1 MENVSQTVLVRKIYI
16 KKDSTLIIRFF
27 LKSERILAQKNIYE
41 YDAKRLLARELPKY
55 YPEFNYHN
63 KLAVAECDT
72 DIEQL
77 IKKNPWIGTEKVVV
91 KPDQL
96 FGKRGKANLLLLD
109 ANCDQ
114 MKQFCN
120 DNLDRVCEIGEI
132 RGQIKRLLI
141 EPFIPHRKEY
151 YVSITSDREND
162 IIHFSFEGGIFIE
175 ENWEGVAHI
184 PIPLGTDINLFDLKS
199 TLPDL
204 GIFQDVVI
212 AFIKGLFQVYVD
224 QDFAFLEINPFAITE
239 DKTIV
244 PLDVKARLD
253 DTALFLHQDTWGN
266 PNQPIEFPA
275 GFGQKMTEEEALIR
289 DLDEKTGASLKLK
302 ILNKDGRIWTMV
314 AGGGASV
321 IYTDTIVDLGF
332 GNELGN
338 YGEYSGNPSREH
350 TEIYAQTI
358 IDLITAKPDPKGKPK
373 YLIIGGGI
381 ANFTDVKATFT
392 GIVSAIKNSV
402 DKLKKAN
409 VKIFVRRGGP
419 NEKQG
424 LELMEQV
431 GEETGIPIE
440 VYDRYTH
447 MTRVVELIKK
457 AEENS

>member
-1 MENVSQTVLVRKIYI
+1 M
-16 KKDSTLIIRFF
+16 
-27 LKSERILAQKNIYE
+27 AQKNIYE
-41 YDAKRLLARELPKY
+41 YDAKKLLASQLPKY

-63 KLAVAECDT
+63 KLVVVLCET
-72 DIEQL
+72 DLNQL
-77 IKKNPWIGTEKVVV
+77 ILEEPWIESEKVVV

-109 ANCDQ
+109 ANCDE
-114 MKQFCN
+114 MKQFCLE
-120 DNLDRVCEIGEI
+120 NLDRVCEIGNV
-132 RGQIKRLLI
+132 RGELKRLI
-141 EPFIPHRKEY
+141 VEPFIPHEKEY
-151 YVSITSDREND
+151 YVSITSDRDTD

-175 ENWEGVAHI
+175 ENWDKVNHI
-184 PIPLGTDINLFDLKS
+184 HVPLGADINIFDLTSKM
-199 TLPDL
+199 PDL
-204 GIFQDVVI
+204 GDLKDVLI
-212 AFIKGLFQVYVD
+212 PFIKALYQVYVD

-239 DKTIV
+239 DKKIV

-253 DTALFLHQDTWGN
+253 DTAAFLHQDTWGDPDN
-266 PNQPIEFPA
+266 PIEFPA
-275 GFGQKMTEEEALIR
+275 AFGQKMSTEEVYIR
-289 DLDEKTGASLKLK
+289 ELDEKTGASLKLK
-302 ILNKDGRIWTMV
+302 VLNKDGRVWTMV

-321 IYTDTIVDLGF
+321 IYTDTIVDLGY
-332 GNELGN
+332 GGELGN

-358 IDLITAKPDPKGKPK
+358 INLITENPDPEGKPK

-392 GIVSAIKNSV
+392 GIVSAIRNSV

-409 VKIFVRRGGP
+409 VKIYVRRGGP

-424 LELMEQV
+424 LELMKQV
-431 GEETGIPIE
+431 GKETGVPIE

-457 AEENS
+457 AEMVGEN

>member
-1 MENVSQTVLVRKIYI
+1 
-16 KKDSTLIIRFF
+16 
-27 LKSERILAQKNIYE
+27 LAQKNIYE
-41 YDAKRLLARELPKY
+41 YDAKILLAKELPKY
-55 YPEFNYHN
+55 YPEFKYHN
-63 KLAVAECDT
+63 KLAIVEPNIDL
-72 DIEQL
+72 DQL
-77 IKKNPWIGTEKVVV
+77 IKENPWIKSEKVVV

-109 ANCDQ
+109 ANSDQ
-114 MKQFCN
+114 MKQFCKE
-120 DNLDRVCEIGEI
+120 NLNTVREIGN
-132 RGQIKRLLI
+132 IKGILNRLLI
-141 EPFIPHRKEY
+141 EPFIPHETEY

-162 IIHFSFEGGIFIE
+162 IIHFSFEGGIFVE
-175 ENWEGVAHI
+175 ENWDKMIHI
-184 PIPLGTDINLFDLKS
+184 PVPLGTDINSFDLEGK
-199 TLPDL
+199 LPNL
-204 GIFQDVVI
+204 GEYKNVLIP
-212 AFIKGLFQVYVD
+212 FIKGLFQVYVD
-224 QDFAFLEINPFAITE
+224 QDFAFFEINPFAITE
-239 DKTIV
+239 DKEIV

-253 DTALFLHQDTWGN
+253 DTAIFLHGDTWGN
-266 PNQPIEFPA
+266 PDNPIEFPA
-275 GFGQKMTEEEALIR
+275 GFGQTMSDEEAMIHE
-289 DLDEKTGASLKLK
+289 LDEKTGASLKFT
-302 ILNKDGRIWTMV
+302 ILNRNGRVWTMV

-321 IYTDTIVDLGF
+321 IYTDTVVDLGF

-358 IDLITAKPDPKGKPK
+358 IDLITEKPDPQGKPK

-402 DKLKKAN
+402 EKLKKAN
-409 VKIFVRRGGP
+409 VKILVRRGGP

-424 LELMEQV
+424 LELMKQV

-457 AEENS
+457 AEEGRT

>member
-1 MENVSQTVLVRKIYI
+1 M
-16 KKDSTLIIRFF
+16 
-27 LKSERILAQKNIYE
+27 AQKNIYE
-41 YDAKRLLARELPKY
+41 FDAKKLLASQLPKY
-55 YPEFNYHN
+55 YPEFHYHN
-63 KLAVAECDT
+63 KLAIALCET
-72 DIEQL
+72 DLNQL
-77 IKKNPWIGTEKVVV
+77 IIEEPWIESEKVVV

-109 ANCDQ
+109 ATCDE
-114 MKQFCN
+114 MKKFCLE
-120 DNLDRVCEIGEI
+120 NLDRVCEIGGV
-132 RGQIKRLLI
+132 RGELKRLLI
-141 EPFIPHRKEY
+141 EPFIPHEKEY
-151 YVSITSDREND
+151 YVSITSEREND

-175 ENWEGVAHI
+175 ENWDKVTHI
-184 PIPLGTDINLFDLKS
+184 PVPIGIDINTFDLASKM
-199 TLPDL
+199 PDL
-204 GIFQDVVI
+204 GDLKDVLI
-212 AFIKGLFQVYVD
+212 PFIKGLFQVYVD

-239 DKTIV
+239 DKKIV

-253 DTALFLHQDTWGN
+253 DTAMFLHPDTWGN
-266 PNQPIEFPA
+266 PNNPIEFPA
-275 GFGQKMTEEEALIR
+275 GFGQKLSGEEAKIR

-302 ILNKDGRIWTMV
+302 ILNRGGRVWTMV

-321 IYTDTIVDLGF
+321 IYTDTVVDLGL
-332 GNELGN
+332 GGELGN

-358 IDLITAKPDPKGKPK
+358 IDLISENPDPQGKPK

-392 GIVSAIKNSV
+392 GIVSAIRNSV

-409 VKIFVRRGGP
+409 VKIYVRRGGP

-424 LELMEQV
+424 LELMKQV
-431 GEETGIPIE
+431 GEETGVPIE

-457 AEENS
+457 SEEGIA

>member
-1 MENVSQTVLVRKIYI
+1 M
-16 KKDSTLIIRFF
+16 
-27 LKSERILAQKNIYE
+27 AQKNIYE
-41 YDAKRLLARELPKY
+41 YDAKKLLASQLPKY
-55 YPEFNYHN
+55 FPQFNYHN
-63 KLAVAECDT
+63 KLAIIDSNT
-72 DIEQL
+72 DLDKLVEE
-77 IKKNPWIGTEKVVV
+77 NPWIKTGKVVV

-96 FGKRGKANLLLLD
+96 FGKRGKANLILLD
-109 ANCDQ
+109 ADLNHV
-114 MKQFCN
+114 KKFCR
-120 DNLDRVCEIGEI
+120 DNLNKGFIIGNVKGELT
-132 RGQIKRLLI
+132 RLII
-141 EPFIPHRKEY
+141 EPFIPHEKEY
-151 YVSITSDREND
+151 YVSITSERDSD

-175 ENWEGVAHI
+175 ENWDKVSHI
-184 PIPLGTDINLFDLKS
+184 PVPLGIDINVFNLESK
-199 TLPDL
+199 LPDL
-204 GIFQDVVI
+204 GDLKDEII
-212 AFIKGLFQVYVD
+212 PFIKGLYQIFVD

-239 DKTIV
+239 DKKVV

-253 DTALFLHQDTWGN
+253 DTAMFLHPNTWGN
-266 PNQPIEFPA
+266 PDNPIEFPA
-275 GFGQKMTEEEALIR
+275 GFGQKLSEEESMIR

-302 ILNKDGRIWTMV
+302 ILNRGGRVWTMV

-321 IYTDTIVDLGF
+321 IYTDTVVDLGL
-332 GNELGN
+332 GEELGN

-358 IDLITAKPDPKGKPK
+358 IDLITANPDPKGKPK

-392 GIVSAIKNSV
+392 GIVSAIINSV
-402 DKLKKAN
+402 DKLKRAN

-424 LELMEQV
+424 LELMKQV

-457 AEENS
+457 SEEGKT